1 MEREIREVP
10 LGFPSLG
17 AAELEAVNET
27 FRSGWV
33 AGQGPR
39 TRALEEAFAAHSG
52 VAHAIAVNNCT
63 AGLHLALLAL
73 GIGPGDEVL
82 VADYTFPATGHAVLF
97 CGARPVFVDVR
108 ADTATIDPGAIEAA
122 ITPRTRGVIAV
133 DALGQVADYNE
144 IEAIAETRGLFVLED
159 AACATGAAYRDR
171 PTGSFGDVACFS
183 LHGRKGITCGEGG
196 VVTTD
201 DQAIAERV
209 RKLSCF
215 GMESAFVR
223 QQSAQLPIPVFDE
236 LGYNYK
242 LSDILAAIAYVQ
254 LHRLDEL
261 LIHRRRVAARYA
273 EGLRSMAHVAVPA
286 EPADREHVFQSYA
299 ITVSPPLQRDRVAV
313 ALRDRGIGCNIG
325 TYASHLQPIY
335 ATSEDRPT
343 PCPTSARLFRE
354 HLALPMHAELSD
366 SDVDYVVAV
375 LGEVIAEHLAREPD
389 AGGLP

>member
-1 MEREIREVP
+1 MDREIRAVP

-17 AAELEAVNET
+17 VAELEAVNET

-39 TRALEEAFAAHSG
+39 TRALEEAFATHSG

-73 GIGPGDEVL
+73 GVGPGDEVL

-108 ADTATIDPGAIEAA
+108 PDTATIDPRAIEVA
-122 ITPRTRGVIAV
+122 ITPRTRGVVAV
-133 DALGQVADYNE
+133 DALGQVADYAE
-144 IEAIAETRGLFVLED
+144 IEAIADTHGLFVLED
-159 AACATGAAYRDR
+159 AACAAGAVYHDR

-201 DQAIAERV
+201 DQVIADRV

-223 QQSAQLPIPVFDE
+223 QQSAQLPIPEFDE

-254 LHRLDEL
+254 LQRLDEL
-261 LIHRRRVAARYA
+261 LARRRRVAARYA
-273 EGLRSMAHVAVPA
+273 EGLRSMAHITVPA

-299 ITVSPPLQRDRVAV
+299 ITVDAPLQRDRVAI
-313 ALRDRGIGCNIG
+313 ALRDRDIGCNIG

-335 ATSEDRPT
+335 ATPDGVPA
-343 PCPTSARLFRE
+343 PCPTSARLFRQ

-366 SDVDYVVAV
+366 SDVDHVVAV
-375 LGEVIAEHLAREPD
+375 LGDVIDQQLARE
-389 AGGLP
+389 A